1 VRNSGE
7 AFADELPQQV
17 VAYAARRMGPGS
29 RIQLVRRLPLVCC
42 HLIYASPGD
51 GDGRVPR
58 LMLGRWARP
67 GWDRDDPRLHRSPG
81 DDPEAP
87 APTPVPTAP
96 VLVGATSKARMRE
109 PRDGRGQS
117 GLRMTGLLRI
127 VELTTDL

>member
-67 GWDRDDPRLHRSPG
+67 GWDRDAPAYTAARETILRLLRPHRCRLHLCWSARHRRRECANLETDG
-81 DDPEAP
+81 DRVACE
-87 APTPVPTAP
+87 
-96 VLVGATSKARMRE
+96 
-109 PRDGRGQS
+109 
-117 GLRMTGLLRI
+117 
-127 VELTTDL
+127 